1 MLKLSPNINIS
12 ETAIQAMASTALEFS
27 DEVVESTNPLLIE
40 IFQRIQAGETTHEQE
55 EQRLIDNFL
64 KFGKIDG

>member
-40 IFQRIQAGETTHEQE
+40 IFQRIQAGETTYEQE
-55 EQRLIDNFL
+55 EHRLIDNFL

>member
-40 IFQRIQAGETTHEQE
+40 IFQRIQAGA
-55 EQRLIDNFL
+55 
-64 KFGKIDG
+64 KIN